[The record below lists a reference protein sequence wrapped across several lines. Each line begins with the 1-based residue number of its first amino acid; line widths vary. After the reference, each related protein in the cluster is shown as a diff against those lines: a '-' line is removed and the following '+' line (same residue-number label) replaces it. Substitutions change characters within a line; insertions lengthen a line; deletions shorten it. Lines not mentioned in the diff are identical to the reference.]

1 MHFLDALA
9 FLNRKLFLQED
20 LLRGL
25 TLVAY
30 YAMKDYRLH
39 DVLASI
45 NSGRLQLPEFQRNY
59 VWRLN
64 EQKALLDSIQ
74 KGYPVGA
81 ILLLE
86 IDSVNGSAVSPFG
99 KRLFNGAPEAKE
111 PIKELVLDG
120 QQRLTTCF
128 LTFSGN
134 SDKWF
139 FIDLRKLFA
148 ETKGE
153 AGRQI
158 DLSEYLES
166 RKRPPHP
173 ESLLF
178 DKDLLPL
185 PFITEDRNDLREK
198 LNSYANNLADL
209 PSEHKYVEFIKV
221 TLHGYLDSFYD
232 YKFPA
237 IVLPAKLDLEA
248 VANVFTKLNTSGMK
262 LSAFDLCVSKLFP
275 ERVNLRSMWSEIKD
289 DPDISLLD
297 SDGTAVLQTIAL
309 LDNKTPKKAA
319 LVKVMTKTAVQAY
332 WEKSVEALRET
343 SRLFSASGSRTKS
356 TVPYDTIAPSL
367 AAAITLAKEAK
378 ALPDKASRQQKVNRW
393 IVQSAFLQRYTEGT
407 DAKKPED
414 VMMAVEWFDSNIA
427 PQFLEEKVVWQPSSN
442 GSKSSGARYAAFL
455 AILNAKTPTD
465 FVIDQKIGLEIP
477 GIEPAQIHHI
487 FPRAFLKSRGKNEE
501 PNLMLN
507 MTFLSGPSNNFISDN
522 APSVYIS
529 NLLKRFL
536 EDGLSKEVARQKLI
550 DRLSGHLISEQGLEA
565 LLADDYDSF
574 VDSRAT
580 ELLKHL
586 ETLGIPVSRVAD
598 DVLDGDEY
606 SIDEEIVED

>member
-1 MHFLDALA
+1 M
-9 FLNRKLFLQED
+9 
-20 LLRGL
+20 
-25 TLVAY
+25 AY
-30 YAMKDYRLH
+30 YSMKDYRLH
-39 DVLASI
+39 DVIASI

-86 IDSVNGSAVSPFG
+86 IDSVDGSAVSPFG
-99 KRLFNGAPEAKE
+99 KRLFRGAPDARE

-128 LTFSGN
+128 LSFSGN

-148 ETKGE
+148 ETKGQ
-153 AGRQI
+153 AGKHI
-158 DLSEYLES
+158 DLSDYLES
-166 RKRPPHP
+166 RRKPPHP

-178 DKDLLPL
+178 DKNLLPL
-185 PFITEDRNDLREK
+185 PFITEDRNNLREK
-198 LNSYANNLADL
+198 LNDYANNLAEL
-209 PSEHKYVEFIKV
+209 PTEQKYVEFIKV
-221 TLHGYLDSFYD
+221 TLHGYLDAFYD

-275 ERVNLRSMWSEIKD
+275 EKVNLRSMWSEIKE
-289 DPDISLLD
+289 DPDVSLLD

-332 WEKSVEALRET
+332 WDKSVEALRET
-343 SRLFSASGSRTKS
+343 SRLFNASGARTKS

-378 ALPDKASRQQKVNRW
+378 SVADKASRQQKVSRW

-414 VMMAVEWFDSNIA
+414 VLMAVEWFDSNIV
-427 PQFLEEKVVWQPSSN
+427 PSFLEEKIVWQPSSN
-442 GSKSSGARYAAFL
+442 GTKTSGARYSAFL
-455 AILNAKTPTD
+455 AILNAKIPTD
-465 FVIDQKIGLEIP
+465 FVLDQKIGLEIP
-477 GIEPAQIHHI
+477 GVDLAQIHHI
-487 FPRAFLKSRGKNEE
+487 FPRSFLRSRGKGEE

-507 MTFLSGPSNNFISDN
+507 MTFLTGQSNNFISDN
-522 APSVYIS
+522 APSLYVS
-529 NLLKRFL
+529 NLLKRFE

-550 DRLSGHLISEQGLEA
+550 DRFAGHLISENGLEA
-565 LLADDYDSF
+565 LLADDYDGF
-574 VDSRAT
+574 IDSRAT
-580 ELLKHL
+580 ELLRHL
-586 ETLGIPVSRVAD
+586 ETLGIPVSRVTE
-598 DVLDGDEY
+598 DVLEGDED
-606 SIDEEIVED
+606 SIDYEMVEE